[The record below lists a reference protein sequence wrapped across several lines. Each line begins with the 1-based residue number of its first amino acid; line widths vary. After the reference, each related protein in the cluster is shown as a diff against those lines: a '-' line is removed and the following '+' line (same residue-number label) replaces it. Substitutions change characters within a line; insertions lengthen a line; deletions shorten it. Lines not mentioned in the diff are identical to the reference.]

1 MKTWAGLAGSL
12 AIVGGGTSG
21 RGRVLVSS
29 QDDGRSLVM
38 YPLDAVDEVRTFPV
52 ARQPLP
58 VVSMAAPP
66 LPPPEMSYKT
76 TRSAKRFKR
85 QVLLLLRGGELHL
98 FDIDQGVTLVKYAGV
113 SSGPFVIRPC
123 FGGWKNAFVACG
135 SLDGSIS
142 IWRRKTGQLLLLIP
156 PSTAPLPT
164 GSRMPKGHTAGVN
177 CVAWNPVFNQQLVSA
192 SDDFN
197 LLFWGVSKP
206 ARKANG

>member
-1 MKTWAGLAGSL
+1 
-12 AIVGGGTSG
+12 
-21 RGRVLVSS
+21 
-29 QDDGRSLVM
+29 M

-123 FGGWKNAFVACG
+123 FGGIPSFFFSFLSFLFRPTFDLSKIYLYIYILKKKKGWKNAFVACG